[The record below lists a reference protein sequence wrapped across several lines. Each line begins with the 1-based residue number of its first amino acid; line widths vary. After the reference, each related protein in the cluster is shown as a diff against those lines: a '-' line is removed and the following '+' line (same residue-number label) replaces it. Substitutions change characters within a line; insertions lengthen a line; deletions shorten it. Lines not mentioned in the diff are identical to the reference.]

1 MVIFYSHVSLPEGT
15 LDFTVFQRLK
25 TITFWAT
32 RNTKKNG
39 TPSNSE
45 TSPLPCLWGYW
56 TLDTFWRAEMVGHV
70 LYQTLAKLNG
80 GLYGM
85 MGWFCFE
92 QYSTDLVNFELLRRN
107 YEHQQPGCFEAVKLW
122 QNTARGQRK
131 QRRVGCN
138 MFSNRIPPPPKKNI
152 PKSSR
157 KGLSLNPIVTLSF
170 PPTAWTNLSVAGRDP
185 GTCLQGRCE

>member
-1 MVIFYSHVSLPEGT
+1 M
-15 LDFTVFQRLK
+15 VFQRLK
-25 TITFWAT
+25 NITFWAT
-32 RNTKKNG
+32 RNTKKHIG
-39 TPSNSE
+39 TPSNTE

-56 TLDTFWRAEMVGHV
+56 TLDTVWRREMVGQCWSRMV
-70 LYQTLAKLNG
+70 SNTGQIKW

-85 MGWFCFE
+85 ILFWTIL
-92 QYSTDLVNFELLRRN
+92 STDLVNFELLRRN
-107 YEHQQPGCFEAVKLW
+107 YEHQRPGCFETVKLW
-122 QNTARGQRK
+122 QNTARSQPFQ

-138 MFSNRIPPPPKKNI
+138 MFSNRIPPPPQKNI